1 MKNRVCD
8 RFFTRL
14 FDEATQAQTQK
25 GIQELFE
32 NNILFLE
39 IYTINPLLE
48 KVNRYGFLWALRKAA
63 IPKSLS

>member
-1 MKNRVCD
+1 LKNRVCD

-48 KVNRYGFLWALRKAA
+48 KVNRYGFL
-63 IPKSLS
+63 